1 LSKHI
6 VTQVASDQQI
16 KLVLQP
22 NVGELTNTFVH
33 FCRRLVKSL
42 GTGESQRGE
51 VLERFKEKLKSTN
64 GLTTTAEVDL
74 LFVESV
80 ILDLVSQDWE
90 LTVRGSRVEMVP
102 PTTQDDSL
110 TAKDRVRR
118 GHLLGRDAQLK
129 EASVAEFITGM
140 ERRRLT
146 PKGWHSIFSLMRD
159 GKDLADRLRNIPE
172 THCCTETNTPL
183 SEVISPYIQF
193 VEGDAT
199 CLQTGLRLGDVWR
212 YFRHTWVNEYK
223 SIPGRSIMIL
233 IRDAAAPNH
242 PVIGIA
248 ALGSSVVQHSVRDR
262 WIGWH
267 PKTFT
272 ETLVKNPT
280 AKIAKWLLSSVDA
293 LIEGTYQEDLRRER
307 VIKSADISNP
317 SETVIKW
324 LNEESAS
331 AIKRH
336 RRNPQ
341 KEIHKVAKAD
351 LENPEYWESETLT
364 HLFRAKRC
372 KLLANLLSIR
382 KTFQETG
389 LLHGTH
395 EELTHALGFA
405 KCRSA
410 ITQVVRMM
418 KAEHVGVD
426 MMDITVC
433 GSVAPYNLLLGGKL
447 VCMMLCSP
455 QVTNYYAKRYYDQI
469 SVIASGMKGKP
480 VRRKPNLVLLCTTSL
495 YGVGSSQYNRL
506 KIPADVAG
514 GTAKDKVIY
523 EDLGHSEGFGTYH
536 FSKETLK
543 LGSTLISRRK
553 DGRLVNSIFGEGVNP
568 LMRKVREAL
577 DIVEL
582 RSDELLLHGNRR
594 ITYGVSLAKNF
605 KEVLLGLDS
614 RPAYVIPQTM
624 AHQRT
629 DMIANYWRQRWL
641 VTRLRKPDILDEVA
655 KHRLT
660 YPITHGAMVPRA
672 GDITETGS
680 LAMLWQSKSG

>member
-1 LSKHI
+1 M
-6 VTQVASDQQI
+6 TSDQQT
-16 KLVLQP
+16 KVVLRP
-22 NVGELTNTFVH
+22 EVGELSNNFVH

-42 GTGESQRGE
+42 NNGESSRNE
-51 VLERFKEKLKSTN
+51 VLERFKEKIKNTN
-64 GLTTTAEVDL
+64 GLATTDVVDL

-80 ILDLVSQDWE
+80 VLDLVSQDWQ
-90 LTVRGSRVEMVP
+90 LSVTGSLVQLFAP
-102 PTTQDDSL
+102 SPHDDSSS
-110 TAKDRVRR
+110 AKDRVRR
-118 GHLLGRDAQLK
+118 GHLLGRDAQLR
-129 EASVAEFITGM
+129 EPSVAEFIGGM

-146 PKGWHSIFSLMRD
+146 SKGWHSIFSLMRD
-159 GKDLADRLRNIPE
+159 GKDLADRLRKLSK
-172 THCCTETNTPL
+172 TETGSEINTVLPQL
-183 SEVISPYIQF
+183 ISPYIQF

-199 CLQTGLRLGDVWR
+199 CVHTGLRLGDVWR

-262 WIGWH
+262 WVGWH
-267 PKTFT
+267 PETFIT
-272 ETLVKNPT
+272 TITKNPT
-280 AKIAKWLLSSVDA
+280 AKIAKWLLSSIDSLMEA
-293 LIEGTYQEDLRRER
+293 IYQEDLRRER
-307 VIKSADISNP
+307 VFKSADIRQP
-317 SETVIKW
+317 SSEVIKR
-324 LNEESAS
+324 LTEESAR

-341 KEIHKVAKAD
+341 KEIHKVAKSD
-351 LENPEYWESETLT
+351 LTNLEYWERETLT

-372 KLLANLLSIR
+372 KQLASLMSIR
-382 KTFQETG
+382 KIFQENG
-389 LLHGTH
+389 MVRGTKR
-395 EELTHALGFA
+395 ELAHALSFA
-405 KCRSA
+405 KCRTA
-410 ITQVVRMM
+410 ITQVVRMI

-455 QVTNYYAKRYYDQI
+455 QVTSYYSKRYSDQI

-495 YGVGSSQYNRL
+495 YGVGSSQYNRV

-514 GTAKDKVIY
+514 GPAKEPVNY
-523 EDLGHSEGFGTYH
+523 QDLGHSEGFGTYH

-577 DIVEL
+577 EVVEL

-594 ITYGVSLAKNF
+594 ITYGVALAKNF

-614 RPAYVIPQTM
+614 RPAYLIPQTNPR
-624 AHQRT
+624 QRT
-629 DMIANYWRQRWL
+629 DIIAQYWCERWL
-641 VTRLRKPDILDEVA
+641 MMRLQKPHILDEVA
-655 KHRLT
+655 AHTLT
-660 YPITHGAMVPRA
+660 YPITHGAVVPRTA
-672 GDITETGS
+672 ETTEIGG
-680 LAMLWQSKSG
+680 LAALWKSTSG

>member
-1 LSKHI
+1 M
-6 VTQVASDQQI
+6 ASDQQI

-22 NVGELTNTFVH
+22 NVGELSNDFTL
-33 FCRRLVKSL
+33 FCKRLVKNLSDR
-42 GTGESQRGE
+42 ESSRNE
-51 VLERFKEKLKSTN
+51 VLERFKDKLRAKN
-64 GLTTTAEVDL
+64 GLATTTEVDL

-80 ILDLVSQDWE
+80 VLDLVSQDWE
-90 LTVRGSRVEMVP
+90 LNVTGSRVELLSP
-102 PTTQDDSL
+102 LTDDRSSS
-110 TAKDRVRR
+110 AKDRIRR

-129 EASVAEFITGM
+129 EPSVAEFIAGM

-146 PKGWHSIFSLMRD
+146 RKGWHSIFSLMRD
-159 GKDLADRLRNIPE
+159 GQDLAARLRNVIE
-172 THCCTETNTPL
+172 TASGTETNAPI

-193 VEGDAT
+193 VQGDAT
-199 CLQTGLRLGDVWR
+199 CIHTGLRLGDVWR

-267 PKTFT
+267 PETFNAA
-272 ETLVKNPT
+272 LMKNPT
-280 AKIAKWLLSSVDA
+280 VTIARWLVSSVDA
-293 LIEGTYQEDLRRER
+293 LIEGIYQEDLRRER
-307 VIKSADISNP
+307 LIKSGDIREPTDIVIKSL
-317 SETVIKW
+317 T
-324 LNEESAS
+324 EESAR

-341 KEIHKVAKAD
+341 KEIHKVAKSD
-351 LENPEYWESETLT
+351 LANPEYWERETVT

-372 KLLANLLSIR
+372 KQLASLLSIR
-382 KTFQETG
+382 KVFQEMG
-389 LLHGTH
+389 LVRGSQ
-395 EELTHALGFA
+395 EELVHALTSA
-405 KCRSA
+405 KCRAA

-455 QVTNYYAKRYYDQI
+455 QITNYYAKRYYDQI

-480 VRRKPNLVLLCTTSL
+480 VQRKPNLVLLCTTSL
-495 YGVGSSQYNRL
+495 YGVGSSQYNRV
-506 KIPADVAG
+506 KIPVEVAG
-514 GTAKDKVIY
+514 GAAKDKVVY

-577 DIVEL
+577 EVVEL

-605 KEVLLGLDS
+605 KEILLGLDS
-614 RPAYVIPQTM
+614 RPAYLIPQTI
-624 AHQRT
+624 ARQRT
-629 DMIANYWRQRWL
+629 DMIARYWQERWL
-641 VTRLRKPDILDEVA
+641 KARLQKPHILDEVA
-655 KHRLT
+655 KHTLT
-660 YPITHGAMVPRA
+660 YPITHGAVVPRA
-672 GDITETGS
+672 ADTDEIGD
-680 LAMLWQSKSG
+680 LVALWQSTAG